1 MLTLEK
7 LLEDLSPKTVCV
19 MLEVEPGHTFDDSLK
34 NMLNV
39 DKLDKVLGRIESA
52 SFDPNELEFDTYL
65 VYRRPIPEG
74 QDKVSPPY
82 AFHDTK
88 VDGKKIQTA
97 DLALI
102 MRLDWSI
109 EIVNVNSAGGVSVP
123 PYTILPEEPDF
134 VWQPG

>member
-19 MLEVEPGHTFDDSLK
+19 MLEVEPGHTFDDPLK

-39 DKLDKVLGRIESA
+39 DKMDKVLGRIETA
-52 SFDPNELEFDTYL
+52 SFDSNELEFDTYL

-74 QDKVSPPY
+74 QDKVNPPY

>member
-1 MLTLEK
+1 MVTLEK
-7 LLEDLSPKTVCV
+7 LLEDLNPKTVVV
-19 MLEVEPGHTFDDSLK
+19 MLEVEPSHTFDDSLK

-39 DKLDKVLGRIESA
+39 DKFDKVLGRIEAA
-52 SFDPNELEFDTYL
+52 SFEPAELKFDTYL

-74 QDKVSPPY
+74 QDKVNPPY
-82 AFHDTK
+82 AFYDPK
-88 VDGKKIQTA
+88 VNGKKIQNA

-109 EIVNVNSAGGVSVP
+109 EIVNVNSAGGVSIP
-123 PYTILPEEPDF
+123 PYTVLPEEPDF